1 MKQTNRWLLIVLTG
15 CLLGS
20 SFLGPLGRLHAAP
33 SSEKQAAAQ
42 ALVNINKAN
51 AAELESIRGI
61 GPMLAERVIKDREAN
76 GRYERLEDLVRV
88 PGIGQAKL
96 EKIKSQITL

>member
-1 MKQTNRWLLIVLTG
+1 MKRQNRWPLIVLTG

-33 SSEKQAAAQ
+33 SSEKAAPQ
-42 ALVNINKAN
+42 ALVNVNKADM
-51 AAELESIRGI
+51 AQLETVRGI
-61 GPMLAERVIKDREAN
+61 GPMLAERIVKDREAN

-88 PGIGQAKL
+88 PGIGQAKF

>member
-1 MKQTNRWLLIVLTG
+1 MKQGNRWFMVVLTG

-33 SSEKQAAAQ
+33 SSEKKAAEAV
-42 ALVNINKAN
+42 VNINKAN
-51 AAELESIRGI
+51 TAELEAIRGI
-61 GPMLAERVIKDREAN
+61 GPMLAERIIKDREAN
-76 GRYERLEDLVRV
+76 GRYEHLEDLVRV

>member
-1 MKQTNRWLLIVLTG
+1 MKQRNRWFLIVLTG

-33 SSEKQAAAQ
+33 SSEKQAGQ
-42 ALVNINKAN
+42 ALVNVNKAN
-51 AAELESIRGI
+51 AVELETIRGI
-61 GPMLAERVIKDREAN
+61 GPMLAERVVKDREAN
-76 GRYERLEDLVRV
+76 GRYEHLEDLVRV